1 MQTVTQS
8 MNPLHSSFI
17 EHQLSGRYICNTH
30 IEPLLSVYNTTVIG
44 HSEAGLPIYRICTGA
59 GKTKVLMWSQM
70 HGNES
75 TTTKSVF
82 DLLRFLQSDKS
93 LLETLQLSIIPILN
107 PDGAKSYTRFNANQ
121 VDLNRDAIDLS
132 QVESRILR
140 KEFDEFSPDYAFNL
154 HDQRTIFG
162 VDTKPATL
170 SLLAPALDK
179 EQSFND
185 CRNKAAQLAASVF
198 QGLQSSSIA
207 SQIGRF
213 DDQFDP
219 NCVGDSFQSLGVPT
233 LLIEAGHYQDDYHRE
248 KTRTFVFNAY
258 VLALQAISTSNFS
271 DFSIYHSIP
280 QNKKIFFDY
289 LFRNVRYVDRG
300 KEKTG
305 DVGLQ
310 YKEVL
315 NSNQIEFHPVFT
327 SAGDLSKA
335 YGHIEPNCEN
345 LEPFVF
351 KIEES
356 AQNLLKSLNL

>member
-1 MQTVTQS
+1 
-8 MNPLHSSFI
+8 MNTFHSSFI
-17 EHQLSGRYICNTH
+17 EHQLSGRYICNAH
-30 IEPLLSVYNTTVIG
+30 IEPLLSAYNSIVIG
-44 HSEAGLPIYRICTGA
+44 HSEAGLPIHRICIGTGNI
-59 GKTKVLMWSQM
+59 KLLMWSQM

-82 DLLRFLQSDKS
+82 DLLRYLQSDKD
-93 LLETLQLSIIPILN
+93 LLELLQLSIIPILN

-154 HDQRTIFG
+154 HDQRTIYG
-162 VDTKPATL
+162 VEAKPATL
-170 SLLAPALDK
+170 SLLAPAFDK
-179 EQSFND
+179 ERSFND
-185 CRNKAAQLAASVF
+185 FRTKAAQLAASVF

-207 SQIGRF
+207 LQIGRF
-213 DDQFDP
+213 HDQFNP
-219 NCVGDSFQSLGVPT
+219 NCFGDAFQSLGVPT
-233 LLIEAGHYQDDYHRE
+233 LLIEAGHFQDDYHRE
-248 KTRTFVFNAY
+248 QTRMFVLNAFI
-258 VLALQAISTSNFS
+258 LALQAIATSTFA

-280 QNKKIFFDY
+280 KNKKIFFDY
-289 LFRNVRYVDRG
+289 LLRNVRYVDRG
-300 KEKTG
+300 NEKTA

-327 SAGDLSKA
+327 AAGDLSKA

-345 LEPFVF
+345 LKPFVF

>member
-1 MQTVTQS
+1 
-8 MNPLHSSFI
+8 MNPLQSSFI
-17 EHQLSGRYICNTH
+17 EHQLSGRYICNSH
-30 IEPLLSVYNTTVIG
+30 IEPLLSEYNTIVIG
-44 HSEAGLPIYRICTGA
+44 HSVAGLPIHRIRIGT

-82 DLLRFLQSDKS
+82 DLLRYLQSDKI
-93 LLETLQLSIIPILN
+93 LLEALQLSIIPILN

-162 VDTKPATL
+162 VEAKPATI
-170 SLLAPALDK
+170 SLLAPAFNK
-179 EQSFND
+179 ERSFNV
-185 CRNKAAQLAASVF
+185 CRTKAAQLAASVF
-198 QGLQSSSIA
+198 QGLQSSPIA

-213 DDQFDP
+213 DDQFNP
-219 NCVGDSFQSLGVPT
+219 NCLGDAFQSLGVPT
-233 LLIEAGHYQDDYHRE
+233 LLIEAGHFQNDYQRE
-248 KTRTFVFNAY
+248 QTRRYVFYAY
-258 VLALQAISTSNFS
+258 VLALQAIANSIFV
-271 DFSIYHSIP
+271 DVSIYHSIP
-280 QNKKIFFDY
+280 ENKNIFFDY
-289 LFRNVRYVDRG
+289 VLRNVRYIDDVN
-300 KEKTG
+300 EKTA

-315 NSNQIEFHPVFT
+315 NSNQIEFHAVF
-327 SAGDLSKA
+327 SAAGDLSNA
-335 YGHIEPNCEN
+335 YGHVEPNCEN
-345 LEPFVF
+345 LDPFVF

-356 AQNLLKSLNL
+356 AQKLLISLNL